1 MGLASVFLLFVRA
14 ILLRLL
20 QCLQIF
26 VIDLFLNPGSN
37 SESKIVFSRG

>member
-14 ILLRLL
+14 ILSRLL

-26 VIDLFLNPGSN
+26 VIDLF
-37 SESKIVFSRG
+37 